1 MATDLTTAPPPPP
14 PAPPPAAGRKA
25 SGGMA
30 KVALRGLMDHK
41 GRLVSTL
48 LAVALGVAFVA
59 GVLML
64 TDTMNES
71 FDDLFAT
78 AYEGTDAA
86 VRSDQTIDDGMGN
99 EIRSRIPSTGSAESL
114 LDTVLAAP
122 GVAEAEGSVQGYARI
137 IDTDGDPVGD
147 PAMGPPTF
155 GGNWQTVDALNGFT
169 IDDGRAPE
177 SSGEVVIDRG
187 SADDTGYQVGDQV
200 PIQTRSAS
208 EEYELVGIARFG
220 NADSP
225 GGATYALWT
234 LEEAQELVGE
244 PGKFDSIGVVGEEG
258 LSQTEVARS
267 VQDELAADEDS
278 GLEVL
283 TGEEITEESQSDLKD
298 QLSFITVF
306 LLVFAI
312 VAVVVGTFV
321 IYNSFSII
329 VAQRGREMAL
339 MRAVGASRRQVR
351 RSVFVEALAIGI
363 LGSIIGFVL
372 GLGVASVLVNLFDL
386 PGSLVVR
393 PNAAIIALLVGVV
406 VTLVSALVPAWRASR
421 VPPVAAMRDL
431 AIETVSQSRVRLIA
445 GLVAAVG
452 GVALV
457 VAGANSRSASVVG
470 IGVALAF
477 IGLLLLGPA
486 LARPFSHGIGAPIER
501 VRGVTGELA
510 RENAG
515 RNPKRTAAT
524 AQALMIGV
532 GLVSFFLVVNASL
545 RASIDQFLDDSFT
558 GDFVIDSGTFGM
570 VGLPTE
576 VGDRVSRV
584 PGVADAVPVRFS
596 PARVDSDDTAVTGT
610 SPNIFDV
617 FDGLRLVD
625 GSDSLDPG
633 TILLTV
639 DEARDLGVS
648 VGDPVTADFVN
659 TGSHTYTVG
668 GTYDTEQEGT
678 GIGDF
683 VLGLDD
689 YDEAVGSADVTDSS
703 VFVQLDPGVSVGE
716 VQPEIE
722 AAVADFPT
730 AEVQS
735 VEEYKDAIGAQFD
748 AILLL
753 MLGLLTLALIIA
765 LIGIANTIA
774 LSVIERTRELGLLR
788 AVGTSRPQV
797 RSTIRWESVIIAV
810 FGTLLGLAVGVL
822 GGWGLIT
829 AFSDEG
835 FTVFRI
841 PYGQVIAV
849 VVIAAAAGIAAAL
862 LPAWRAGRMNV
873 LDAIHTE

>member
-1 MATDLTTAPPPPP
+1 MATDLEAAPPPP
-14 PAPPPAAGRKA
+14 PAPPPPSVSGRKA
-25 SGGMA
+25 SAGMA

-64 TDTMNES
+64 TDTMNKS

-78 AYEGTDAA
+78 AYEGTDAV
-86 VRSDQTIDDGMGN
+86 VRSDQTIDDGMGG
-99 EIRSRIPSTGSAESL
+99 EIRTRVDAAL

-122 GVAEAEGSVQGYARI
+122 GVADAEGSVQGYARI
-137 IDTDGDPVGD
+137 INKDGDPVGN

-169 IDDGRAPE
+169 IDDGRAPQ
-177 SSGEVVIDRG
+177 SAGEVVIDRG
-187 SADDTGYQVGDQV
+187 SADDADYQVGDRV

-208 EEYELVGIARFG
+208 DEYELVGIARFG

-234 LEEAQELVGE
+234 TQEAQRLVGE
-244 PGKFDSIGVVGEEG
+244 PGKYDSIGVVAEAGV
-258 LSQTEVARS
+258 SQTEVTHS
-267 VQDELAADEDS
+267 VSDELRAAGDS
-278 GLEVL
+278 GVEVL
-283 TGEEITEESQSDLKD
+283 TGKQITEESQSDLKD

-312 VAVVVGTFV
+312 IAVIVGTFV

-363 LGSIIGFVL
+363 LGSIVGFVL
-372 GLGVASVLVNLFDL
+372 GLGVASVLVNVFDL

-393 PNAAIIALLVGVV
+393 PNAATIALFVGVV

-431 AIETVSQSRVRLIA
+431 AVESGGLSRPRLLA
-445 GLVAAVG
+445 GIVATVG
-452 GVALV
+452 GVVLV
-457 VAGANSRSASVVG
+457 VVGANMRSATMVG
-470 IGVALAF
+470 IGAGLAF
-477 IGLLLLGPA
+477 VGLMLLGPA
-486 LARPFSHGIGAPIER
+486 LARPFSRGIGAPIRR

-510 RENAG
+510 KENAG
-515 RNPKRTAAT
+515 RNPKRTSAT

-532 GLVSFFLVVNASL
+532 GIVSFFLVVNASL
-545 RASIDQFLDDSFT
+545 RASIDKFLDDSFT
-558 GDFVIDSGTFGM
+558 GDFVIDSGTFGV

-576 VGDRVSRV
+576 VADRVSRV
-584 PGVADAVPVRFS
+584 PGVADVVPLRFS
-596 PARVDSDDTAVTGT
+596 PAKIAGDDTAVTGT
-610 SPNIFDV
+610 SAGVFDV
-617 FDGLRLVD
+617 IEGLRLVD
-625 GSDSLDPG
+625 GSDSLSRG
-633 TILLTV
+633 TILLTR
-639 DEARDLGVS
+639 DKARELGVS
-648 VGDPVTADFVN
+648 VGDRVTAGFVN
-659 TGSHTYTVG
+659 TGEHTYTVG

-683 VLGLDD
+683 VLDLDD
-689 YDEAVGSADVTDSS
+689 YDEAVGPADVTDST
-703 VFVQLDPGVSVGE
+703 VFVQLDPAVSVSE
-716 VQPEIE
+716 VQPDIE

-730 AEVQS
+730 AKVQS
-735 VEEYKDAIGAQFD
+735 VDEYKDAIGNQFN

-753 MLGLLTLALIIA
+753 MLGLLALALIIA

-774 LSVIERTRELGLLR
+774 LSVLERTRELGLLR
-788 AVGTSRPQV
+788 AVGTSRPQL
-797 RSTIRWESVIIAV
+797 RAMIRWESVIIAV
-810 FGTLLGLAVGVL
+810 FGTLLGLVVGLL

-835 FTVFRI
+835 FTVFSV
-841 PYGQVIAV
+841 PYGQIIAV
-849 VVIAAAAGIAAAL
+849 VVIAAAAGIVAAV
-862 LPAWRAGRMNV
+862 LPAWRGSRMNV

>member
-1 MATDLTTAPPPPP
+1 M
-14 PAPPPAAGRKA
+14 G
-25 SGGMA
+25 

-48 LAVALGVAFVA
+48 LAVALGVGFVA

-78 AYEGTDAA
+78 AYEGTDAV
-86 VRSDQTIDDGMGN
+86 VRSEQTIDDGMGG
-99 EIRSRIPSTGSAESL
+99 ELRSRIDASL
-114 LDTVLAAP
+114 LGDVEDAP
-122 GVAEAEGSVQGYARI
+122 GVVAAEGSVEGYARI
-137 IDTDGDPVGD
+137 IDRDGDPVGN

-155 GGNWQTVDALNGFT
+155 GGNWNEVDELNGFT
-169 IDDGRAPE
+169 ITEGRAPE
-177 SSGEVVIDRG
+177 SAGEVVIDRG
-187 SADDTGYQVGDQV
+187 SAESTDYQIGDQV
-200 PIQTRSAS
+200 PIQTRAAS
-208 EEYELVGIARFG
+208 DEYELVGIARFG

-234 LEEAQELVGE
+234 LGEAQELVGE
-244 PGKFDSIGVVGEEG
+244 PDKFDSINVVGEQG
-258 LSQTEVARS
+258 MSQTEVARS
-267 VQDELAADEDS
+267 VEEQLAGDDDS

-298 QLSFITVF
+298 QLSFITIF

-312 VAVVVGTFV
+312 IAVVVGTFV

-372 GLGVASVLVNLFDL
+372 GLGIASLLVNLFDL

-393 PNAAIIALLVGVV
+393 PNAVIIAVVVGVL

-431 AIETVSQSRVRLIA
+431 AIDTAGQSRLRFIVGLIA
-445 GLVAAVG
+445 ALG

-457 VAGANSRSASVVG
+457 VAGANSRSAAVVG
-470 IGVALAF
+470 IGVLLAF
-477 IGLLLLGPA
+477 IGLLLLGPT

-510 RENAG
+510 KENAG
-515 RNPKRTAAT
+515 RNPRRTAAT

-545 RASIDQFLDDSFT
+545 RASIDQFLDDSFS
-558 GDFVIDSGTFGM
+558 GDFVIDSGTFGV
-570 VGLPTE
+570 VGLPTDVAE
-576 VGDRVSRV
+576 RVSEV
-584 PGVADAVPVRFS
+584 PGVADVVPLRFS
-596 PARVDSDDTAVTGT
+596 PANVEGDDTGVTGT
-610 SPNIFDV
+610 SPGAFDLL
-617 FDGLRLVD
+617 GLQLRD
-625 GSDSLDPG
+625 GSASLASG
-633 TILLTV
+633 TILLFA
-639 DEARDLGVS
+639 DEADDLGVS
-648 VGDPVTADFVN
+648 VGDSVEATFAN

-668 GTYDTEQEGT
+668 GIYDTEQEGG

-689 YDEAVGSADVTDSS
+689 YDEAVGSADVSDAN
-703 VFVQLDPGVSVGE
+703 VFVLLDPGTSVGE
-716 VQPEIE
+716 AEPEIE

-735 VEEYKDAIGAQFD
+735 VDEYKDAIGAQFD

-788 AVGTSRPQV
+788 AVGTSRSQV

-810 FGTLLGLAVGVL
+810 FGTLLGLVVGVL

-835 FTVFRI
+835 FTVFRV

-849 VVIAAAAGIAAAL
+849 VVIAAAAGIVAAL

>member
-1 MATDLTTAPPPPP
+1 MATDLTTAPTPPPP
-14 PAPPPAAGRKA
+14 SRPPTVTGRKA
-25 SGGMA
+25 SGGMT

-64 TDTMNES
+64 TDTMNKS

-78 AYEGTDAA
+78 AFEGTDAV
-86 VRSDQTIDDGMGN
+86 VRSDQTIDDGMGG
-99 EIRSRIPSTGSAESL
+99 EIRSRVDASV
-114 LDTVLAAP
+114 LDDVRAAP
-122 GVAEAEGSVQGYARI
+122 DVAEAEGFVQGYARI
-137 IDTDGDPVGD
+137 IDKDGDPVGN

-155 GGNWQTVDALNGFT
+155 GGNWSEVDQLNGFT
-169 IDDGRAPE
+169 LSEGRAPQAD
-177 SSGEVVIDRG
+177 GEVVIDRG
-187 SADDTGYQVGDQV
+187 SANDTGYQVGDRV
-200 PIQTRSAS
+200 PIQTGAAS
-208 EEYELVGIARFG
+208 DEFELVGIARFG

-234 LEEAQELVGE
+234 TEEAQRLVGE
-244 PGKFDSIGVVGEEG
+244 PGKFDSIRVVADQGV
-258 LSQTEVARS
+258 SQTEVARS
-267 VQDELAADEDS
+267 VKGQLSADDDS

-283 TGEEITEESQSDLKD
+283 TGKQITEESQSDLKD
-298 QLSFITVF
+298 QLSFITIF

-312 VAVVVGTFV
+312 IAVVVGTFV
-321 IYNSFSII
+321 IYNSFAII

-363 LGSIIGFVL
+363 LGSVIGFLL
-372 GLGVASVLVNLFDL
+372 GLGVASTLVNLFDL

-393 PNAAIIALLVGVV
+393 PDAIIIALVVGVV

-431 AIETVSQSRVRLIA
+431 AIETGGQSRLRFIV
-445 GLVAAVG
+445 GLVVIVG
-452 GVALV
+452 GVVLV
-457 VAGANSRSASVVG
+457 VTGANAHSAAVVG
-470 IGVALAF
+470 IGAGLAF

-486 LARPFSHGIGAPIER
+486 LAQPFSRGIGAPIGR
-501 VRGVTGELA
+501 VRGVPGDLA
-510 RENAG
+510 KENAG

-532 GLVSFFLVVNASL
+532 GIVSFFLVVNTSL
-545 RASIDQFLDDSFT
+545 RASIDKFLDDSFT
-558 GDFVIDSGTFGM
+558 GDFVIDSGSFGV
-570 VGLPTE
+570 VGLPTQ
-576 VGDRVSRV
+576 VGERVSEV
-584 PGVADAVPVRFS
+584 PGVADVVPVRFS
-596 PARVDSDDTAVTGT
+596 PARVQGDDTAVTGT
-610 SPNIFDV
+610 TPGAFDLL
-617 FDGLRLVD
+617 GLRLQD
-625 GSDSLDPG
+625 GSSSLEPG
-633 TILLTV
+633 TILLT
-639 DEARDLGVS
+639 AKKAKDLGLR
-648 VGDPVTADFVN
+648 VGDEVSAQFIN

-668 GTYDTEQEGT
+668 GIYDTEQEGT

-689 YDEAVGSADVTDSS
+689 YDEAVGAANSADVTDAS
-703 VFVQLDPGVSVGE
+703 VFVKLDPGVSVDE
-716 VQPEIE
+716 VQPKIE

-735 VEEYKDAIGAQFD
+735 VNEYKDAIGGQFD
-748 AILLL
+748 AILRL
-753 MLGLLTLALIIA
+753 MLGLLALALIIA

-788 AVGTSRPQV
+788 AVGTSRRQL
-797 RSTIRWESVIIAV
+797 RSTIRWESAIIAV
-810 FGTLLGLAVGVL
+810 FGTLLGLAVGLL

-829 AFSDEG
+829 ALSDEG
-835 FTVFRI
+835 FTEFRI
-841 PYGQVIAV
+841 PYGQLVAV
-849 VVIAAAAGIAAAL
+849 VVIAAAAGIVAAL
-862 LPAWRAGRMNV
+862 LPAWRASRMNV

>member
-1 MATDLTTAPPPPP
+1 MGTDLPTGRRPPPPPPPP

-244 PGKFDSIGVVGEEG
+244 PGKFDSIGVVGEGG
-258 LSQTEVARS
+258 LSQPEAARS
-267 VQDELAADEDS
+267 VQDDLAADEDS

-421 VPPVAAMRDL
+421 VPPVAA
-431 AIETVSQSRVRLIA
+431 
-445 GLVAAVG
+445 VG

-558 GDFVIDSGTFGM
+558 GDFVIDSGTFGI

-639 DEARDLGVS
+639 DESRDLGVS

>member
-1 MATDLTTAPPPPP
+1 M
-14 PAPPPAAGRKA
+14 R
-25 SGGMA
+25 

-64 TDTMNES
+64 SDTMNKS

-78 AYEGTDAA
+78 AFEGTDAV
-86 VRSDQTIDDGMGN
+86 VRSDQAIDDEFGG
-99 EIRSRIPSTGSAESL
+99 EIRSRVDASL
-114 LDTVLAAP
+114 LDDVRAAP
-122 GVAEAEGSVQGYARI
+122 GVAEAEGFLQGYARI
-137 IDTDGDPVGD
+137 IDRDGDPVGN

-155 GGNWQTVDALNGFT
+155 GGNWSEVDELNGFT
-169 IDDGRAPE
+169 LDEGRAPQ
-177 SSGEVVIDRG
+177 SDGEVVIDRG
-187 SADDTGYQVGDQV
+187 SANSTDYKIGDQV
-200 PIQTRSAS
+200 PIQTGAAS
-208 EEYELVGIARFG
+208 GDYELVGIARFG

-234 LEEAQELVGE
+234 TEEAQELVGE
-244 PGKFDSIGVVGEEG
+244 PGRFDSIAVVGEPGMSE
-258 LSQTEVARS
+258 TEVARS
-267 VQDELAADEDS
+267 VEEQLAADDDT

-298 QLSFITVF
+298 QLSFITIF
-306 LLVFAI
+306 LLVFAVI
-312 VAVVVGTFV
+312 AVVVGTFV

-363 LGSIIGFVL
+363 LGSIIGFLL

-393 PNAAIIALLVGVV
+393 PNAAIIALVVGLV

-431 AIETVSQSRVRLIA
+431 AIESVGQSRLRLIA
-445 GLVAAVG
+445 GVVVAVG

-477 IGLLLLGPA
+477 IGLLLVGPA
-486 LARPFSHGIGAPIER
+486 LARPFSHGIGAPIGR
-501 VRGVTGELA
+501 VRGVTGDLA
-510 RENAG
+510 KENAG

-532 GLVSFFLVVNASL
+532 GIVSFFLVVNASL
-545 RASIDQFLDDSFT
+545 RASIDDFLDESFT
-558 GDFVIDSGTFGM
+558 GDFVIDSGTFGV
-570 VGLPTE
+570 VGLPTD
-576 VGDRVSRV
+576 VADRVSEV
-584 PGVADAVPVRFS
+584 PGVADVVPLRFFR
-596 PARVDSDDTAVTGT
+596 ANVDGDDTGVTGT
-610 SPNIFDV
+610 SPGAFDLL
-617 FDGLRLVD
+617 GLQLRD
-625 GSDSLDPG
+625 GSSSLDPG
-633 TILLTV
+633 TILLFA
-639 DEARDLGVS
+639 DEADDLGLG
-648 VGDPVTADFVN
+648 VGDEISADFIN

-668 GTYDTEQEGT
+668 GIYDTEQEGG

-689 YDEAVGSADVTDSS
+689 YDEAVGAADVTDGS
-703 VFVQLDPGVSVGE
+703 VFVQLDSGVSVSDVE
-716 VQPEIE
+716 PEIE

-753 MLGLLTLALIIA
+753 MLGLLALALFIA

-774 LSVIERTRELGLLR
+774 LSVLERTRELGLLR

-835 FTVFRI
+835 FTEFRI

-849 VVIAAAAGIAAAL
+849 VVIAAGAGIVAAV
-862 LPAWRAGRMNV
+862 LPAWRASRLNV